1 MCRTK
6 WHHLSCVKE
15 GKQQQQNM
23 RLILLSQRRT
33 LQIVTKICH
42 TIFFLPASNSGVHS
56 NKSTSRVRSKIM
68 SPYRSLNRIVPE
80 LKQGLRKVLSGCL
93 KQVGFPI
100 VHYIPV
106 TL

>member
-1 MCRTK
+1 MCQGRKATTTK
-6 WHHLSCVKE
+6 YEIDFTQSETHIANCDKNLSH
-15 GKQQQQNM
+15 NF
-23 RLILLSQRRT
+23 
-33 LQIVTKICH
+33 
-42 TIFFLPASNSGVHS
+42 FFLPASNSGVHS
-56 NKSTSRVRSKIM
+56 NKSISRVRSKIM